1 MWDIDGLLAFHA
13 QFHMHRI
20 PTNVLEQNRRPCWR
34 SPTRWIR
41 LQYPN
46 KAHDSMRTENS
57 PLSPTAQQP
66 LFIE

>member
-20 PTNVLEQNRRPCWR
+20 PTNLLEQNRRPCWR
-34 SPTRWIR
+34 SHWNLGTQWIR

-46 KAHDSMRTENS
+46 KAHSMRTLPENS
-57 PLSPTAQQP
+57 PL
-66 LFIE
+66 LL